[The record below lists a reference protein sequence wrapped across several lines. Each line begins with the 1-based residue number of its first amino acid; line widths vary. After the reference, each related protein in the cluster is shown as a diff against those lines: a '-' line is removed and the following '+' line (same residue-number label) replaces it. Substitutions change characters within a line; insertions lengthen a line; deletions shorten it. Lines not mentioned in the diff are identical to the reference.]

1 MAVRG
6 TPTRRVPGNP
16 MAGVL
21 RDLQRSA
28 RTMRRTRKPREAEQV
43 DPPIVLTSHPVPKRP
58 AALWAGPAARVAVT
72 NANGMASWA
81 FSPPFDRSPVIGAVP
96 VTRGV
101 LGRGEALTVTIE
113 EVSPEAVTVRV
124 WRITADAALVAP
136 PGVGVHLTAV
146 PAPPGE
152 QG

>member
-6 TPTRRVPGNP
+6 SLTRRVPGNP

-21 RDLQRSA
+21 RDLQRRSV
-28 RTMRRTRKPREAEQV
+28 RSTRRRRTGEAGQAGQV
-43 DPPIVLTSHPVPKRP
+43 DPPIVLVNHPVPRP
-58 AALWAGPAARVAVT
+58 PAPLSAGPSAAVAVT

-81 FSPPFDRSPVIGAVP
+81 FSPPFGRAPVIGAVP

-113 EVSPEAVTVRV
+113 DVSAEAVTVRV
-124 WRITADAALVAP
+124 WRINADSVLVAP
-136 PGVGVHLTAV
+136 AGVEVHLTAT
-146 PAPPGE
+146 PAGRV
-152 QG
+152 